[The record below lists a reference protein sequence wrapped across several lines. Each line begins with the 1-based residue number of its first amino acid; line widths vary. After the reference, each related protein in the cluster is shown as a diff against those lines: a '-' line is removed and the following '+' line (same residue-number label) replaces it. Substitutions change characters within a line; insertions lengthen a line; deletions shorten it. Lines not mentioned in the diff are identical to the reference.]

1 MKSTFAGPEGGPGAR
16 WEWTGEDSGSGALE
30 ITRSDPSAG
39 VEYRLTFEGHS
50 PALGG
55 LRFEPTSG
63 GTRVVW
69 WMEGDVGKNPFLRY
83 FALLMEPMMRE
94 DLVTGLEKLKV
105 RAEEAKAAA
114 EKEARERAEAEAS
127 AAEAAAA
134 EAAGAEA
141 AAAEGEAAPAENAAA
156 E

>member
-1 MKSTFAGPEGGPGAR
+1 MAALVILTGVVGFFLPSSWRAEQSIEIAAEPAHILPLLESPKRWQEWSAWTSERYPGMKSTFAGPEGGPGAR

-63 GTRVVW
+63 GTRV
-69 WMEGDVGKNPFLRY
+69 
-83 FALLMEPMMRE
+83 A
-94 DLVTGLEKLKV
+94 
-105 RAEEAKAAA
+105 
-114 EKEARERAEAEAS
+114 
-127 AAEAAAA
+127 
-134 EAAGAEA
+134 
-141 AAAEGEAAPAENAAA
+141 
-156 E
+156 